1 MASTLP
7 AGFESLEPFVDR
19 FAISGTANRAQLRGD
34 SSREEREAFYNA
46 ARDLIASA
54 LDSLDQKKFSEF
66 DDKEQRLMNLTL
78 SFAHI
83 ALAVEIQG
91 PDEEKHA
98 RLREH
103 MKIVRSTADA
113 VS

>member
-1 MASTLP
+1 MASKLP
-7 AGFESLEPFVDR
+7 AGFESLEPFADR
-19 FAISGTANRAQLRGD
+19 FAIAGTAARAQLRGD

-46 ARDLIASA
+46 AKDLVGPA
-54 LDSLDQKKFSEF
+54 LDLLDQKKFSDFTEQ
-66 DDKEQRLMNLTL
+66 EQRLMNLAL
-78 SFAHI
+78 SFAHV

-98 RLREH
+98 KLRAH

>member
-1 MASTLP
+1 MASKLP
-7 AGFESLEPFVDR
+7 AGFEALEPFADR
-19 FAISGTANRAQLRGD
+19 FAIPGTAARAQLRGD
-34 SSREEREAFYNA
+34 STREEREAFYNA
-46 ARDLIASA
+46 AKDLIAPA
-54 LDSLDQKKFSEF
+54 LDLLDKKQFADFTEA
-66 DDKEQRLMNLTL
+66 EQRLMNLTL

-98 RLREH
+98 KLRQH